1 MDKYKFGRKYSSV
14 DVLTKE
20 EARENDILLSFLI
33 RVHQIVINY
42 QQGYY
47 GEIFRYFRKNQAY
60 FNFEKFTVKVHNDK
74 LAIKRK
80 LEKIVDAYNSQTN
93 SIDEFLNNCL
103 QNGLI
108 KQDYYEEII
117 SDDEYKKV
125 KDVKILEFKLL
136 VEYLENP
143 KVSTQH
149 GVKGE
154 SHDTI
159 LFVAENSTHNP
170 PVNMS
175 GFFKLWSDVNIT
187 LSKFDSFYYQY
198 NNLIHNIENSIGMK
212 CSELK
217 KDTYVEVSSIVEDL
231 IQKFISEN
239 YENDYYI
246 HLLKDSMEKYI
257 KKKTV
262 TNAKNCLKESIVYG
276 PLCAYRLFY
285 VGCSRAR
292 KNLAIVIKRSD
303 IEEFEE
309 KVYQKFE
316 SCGFKVNH
324 VNESIRKD

>member
-1 MDKYKFGRKYSSV
+1 
-14 DVLTKE
+14 
-20 EARENDILLSFLI
+20 
-33 RVHQIVINY
+33 
-42 QQGYY
+42 
-47 GEIFRYFRKNQAY
+47 
-60 FNFEKFTVKVHNDK
+60 
-74 LAIKRK
+74 
-80 LEKIVDAYNSQTN
+80 
-93 SIDEFLNNCL
+93 
-103 QNGLI
+103 
-108 KQDYYEEII
+108 
-117 SDDEYKKV
+117 
-125 KDVKILEFKLL
+125 
-136 VEYLENP
+136 
-143 KVSTQH
+143 
-149 GVKGE
+149 
-154 SHDTI
+154 
-159 LFVAENSTHNP
+159 
-170 PVNMS
+170 MS

-198 NNLIHNIENSIGMK
+198 NNLIQNIENSIGMK

-217 KDTYVEVSSIVEDL
+217 KDTYVEISSIVEDL

-239 YENDYYI
+239 YENEYYI

-292 KNLAIVIKRSD
+292 KNLAIVIKKLD